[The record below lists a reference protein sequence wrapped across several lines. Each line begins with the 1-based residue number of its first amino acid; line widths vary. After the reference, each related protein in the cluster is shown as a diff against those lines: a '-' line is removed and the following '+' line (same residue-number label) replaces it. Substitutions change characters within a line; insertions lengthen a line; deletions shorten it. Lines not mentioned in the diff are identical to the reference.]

1 MFGFGIFKV
10 LGLGVSE
17 NKPVGNWEGKL
28 LKPINFDIETVLGFV
43 LGTCMRCYKH
53 KLILYSINIL
63 KQILRYIIKY
73 IRSMPCYFVSN
84 GIEMAMTDETFDFIW
99 NGFGNRELT
108 DSETSSSEESY
119 KANSSVN
126 KNTNAEWRKQDD
138 GYYNRKPNDET
149 YFQRYY
155 QEKTKQ
161 PCVCDICGSAM
172 SCKSNLAKHKK
183 TKKCQRFLV

>member
-1 MFGFGIFKV
+1 M
-10 LGLGVSE
+10 
-17 NKPVGNWEGKL
+17 

-43 LGTCMRCYKH
+43 LGTCMRCYNH
-53 KLILYSINIL
+53 KLILDSINIL
-63 KQILRYIIKY
+63 KQILRYIVEY

-84 GIEMAMTDETFDFIW
+84 GIEMAMTDENFDFIW

-119 KANSSVN
+119 KTDSSVN
-126 KNTNAEWRKQDD
+126 KNSNAEWRKQDD

-149 YFQRYY
+149 YFQKYY

-161 PCVCDICGSAM
+161 PCVCDICVSAM